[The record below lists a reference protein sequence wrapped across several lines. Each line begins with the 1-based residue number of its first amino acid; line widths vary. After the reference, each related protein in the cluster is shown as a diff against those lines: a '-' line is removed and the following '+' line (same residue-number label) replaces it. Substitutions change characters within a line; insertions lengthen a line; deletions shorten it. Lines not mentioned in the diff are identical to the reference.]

1 MRITCVLGGLC
12 FGSIVALGVRPA
24 AASCLVKNETGYA
37 FTVASG
43 NVPNQRVGAHATTTI
58 APGKVQGRTEEG
70 KTISGICRD
79 GSNLLIKE
87 KNGVPLLGAAP
98 NNKKKEKSVRSG
110 SAGGRYPPVPS
121 R

>member
-1 MRITCVLGGLC
+1 MRITRVLGGLL
-12 FGSIVALGVRPA
+12 FGSIVALGARSA
-24 AASCLVKNETGYA
+24 AASCLIKNETGYA

-70 KTISGICRD
+70 KTISGVCRD

-98 NNKKKEKSVRSG
+98 NKKKEKSVRSG
-110 SAGGRYPPVPS
+110 SAGRRYPPVPS